1 MDWLDGLF
9 SVYLVVGICVCAR
22 INSIDEREMSEIK
35 RREKRNQYKIK
46 GEKFWQK
53 ESQTSRSFFYFHYI
67 DRSLNKVC
75 EDFSLSFFFTF
86 ESFCVW
92 VLRHVILCHNML
104 CLNWMNIFFL
114 GLKKK
119 NLHEYF
125 LLIYLFASSF
135 FFFSLIK
142 FVPFSFFGFDLLT
155 VQSCYTFFEGV
166 RLVHSCLANFLF
178 FQIL

>member
-75 EDFSLSFFFTF
+75 EDFSLSFFFHFWIFLCVGFATCNTLSQYVMFKLNEYIFSWF
-86 ESFCVW
+86 EKKKISTNISYLYIY
-92 VLRHVILCHNML
+92 LRRVS
-104 CLNWMNIFFL
+104 FFL
-114 GLKKK
+114 
-119 NLHEYF
+119 
-125 LLIYLFASSF
+125 IDQICPF
-135 FFFSLIK
+135 FFFWLWSSHCSILLYIFWGGSSCSLM
-142 FVPFSFFGFDLLT
+142 SG
-155 VQSCYTFFEGV
+155 
-166 RLVHSCLANFLF
+166 
-178 FQIL
+178 

>member
-119 NLHEYF
+119 KSPRIF
-125 LLIYLFASSF
+125 LTYIFICVEFLFFLIDQICPF
-135 FFFSLIK
+135 FFFWLWSSHCSILLYIFWGGSSCSLM
-142 FVPFSFFGFDLLT
+142 SG
-155 VQSCYTFFEGV
+155 
-166 RLVHSCLANFLF
+166 
-178 FQIL
+178 